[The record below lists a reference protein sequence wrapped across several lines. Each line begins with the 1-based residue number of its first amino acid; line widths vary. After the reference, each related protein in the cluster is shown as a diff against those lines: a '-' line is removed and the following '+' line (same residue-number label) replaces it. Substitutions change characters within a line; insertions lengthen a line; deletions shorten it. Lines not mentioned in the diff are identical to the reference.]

1 MPVLPEADLQKIHDE
16 IVAETN
22 AALGKAGITPDYLA
36 QKLKSELNA
45 RETKCFFDKD
55 GGKVVYSRSMTA
67 WEVRQR
73 ARQDAHKLRGDY
85 PVEQVGGNSQNVF
98 IMHPEPIKK
107 PRGSGT

>member
-1 MPVLPEADLQKIHDE
+1 MAPLPPEEVRKLAEEVIT
-16 IVAETN
+16 ETN
-22 AALGKAGITPDYLA
+22 AALEKAGITPAYLA
-36 QKLKSELNA
+36 KSLKKELQA
-45 RETKCFFDKD
+45 KEKKVFLDKNT
-55 GGKVVYSRSMTA
+55 GLVVYSRRMVA